1 LSNPKYI
8 SDNFVNVFVGHDG
21 NNFFNAEKTLMHY
34 NTFSFTLLFLQL
46 LILVFLIE
54 TFDLGSNDY
63 NCLAHMKPHRISHLF
78 VTHMPL
84 GQMVDSDWPVAT
96 KEYEDVSGTEDLS
109 TKD

>member
-1 LSNPKYI
+1 
-8 SDNFVNVFVGHDG
+8 
-21 NNFFNAEKTLMHY
+21 
-34 NTFSFTLLFLQL
+34 
-46 LILVFLIE
+46 
-54 TFDLGSNDY
+54 
-63 NCLAHMKPHRISHLF
+63 MKPHRISHLF